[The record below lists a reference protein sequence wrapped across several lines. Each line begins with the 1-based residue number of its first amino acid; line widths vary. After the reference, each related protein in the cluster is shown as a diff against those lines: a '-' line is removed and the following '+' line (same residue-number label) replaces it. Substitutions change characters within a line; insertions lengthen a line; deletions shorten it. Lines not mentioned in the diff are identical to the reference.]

1 MVHVLD
7 GPPSSWAVVYPSAQL
22 GNRFHAIAGAYT
34 WAWSRGLKL
43 AVVWPPDGAL
53 LGTHQ
58 GCESAGSE
66 IVHAAQHVRVDWHDV
81 FETHPDLT
89 VPRSVPSDLSERLG
103 LKRSESC
110 AAGDTAP
117 PCVFHVGLWHG
128 AARHHK
134 GVRRVPPLP
143 ARASADAQKQAC
155 RAMLGRLRAREW
167 LQRLVDRAVPPTCFG
182 VHLRGADVPGWTASV
197 AADGDVGDRKSR
209 AVDCTPPELLAAELG
224 AMAPTERPPCVYV
237 AGAARRSSLASAT
250 RCARRR
256 RRCRRRA
263 SLTRR
268 TWSPT
273 PPQTRR

>member
-1 MVHVLD
+1 MILTVGQQQLSLRVHCAASTLEPMVHVLD
-7 GPPSSWAVVYPSAQL
+7 GPPSSWAIVYPSAQL
-22 GNRFHAIAGAYT
+22 GNRFHAIAGAFT

-81 FETHPDLT
+81 FEAHPDLT
-89 VPRSVPSDLSERLG
+89 VPRSVPSDLAERLG

-155 RAMLGRLRAREW
+155 RAMLGRLRSRCT
-167 LQRLVDRAVPPTCFG
+167 QQCRATTLSPF
-182 VHLRGADVPGWTASV
+182 
-197 AADGDVGDRKSR
+197 AAPSSS
-209 AVDCTPPELLAAELG
+209 C
-224 AMAPTERPPCVYV
+224 
-237 AGAARRSSLASAT
+237 RRST
-250 RCARRR
+250 
-256 RRCRRRA
+256 RRA
-263 SLTRR
+263 
-268 TWSPT
+268 
-273 PPQTRR
+273 